1 MASTIYQLPTISAD
15 TNAGTGAMSGASES
29 FSKAGTVFGE
39 LRKSILDE
47 EQRAIEN
54 AYKQQVFDENVR
66 QFGERMGLE
75 RDQFAFN
82 KDKWA
87 DELGL
92 RRDEF
97 GLNQRKFEEDV
108 RHNRATEATA
118 AQNARFANLGAQIQ
132 MMKWQQQ
139 QAQEADIK
147 QIASSLTAGKNASEQ
162 QMKAIEEKL
171 KDTSL
176 NQAQK
181 DELTSQYNLLKNNH
195 QVMFSASG
203 LDQQMRDLVAA
214 RHGIVLKETQWSD
227 AAKEERNR
235 IEKAAERNFA
245 QFQKK
250 NEEYG
255 KFQDQLEKDN
265 LTPGQSDI
273 ALKFVDVATKKF
285 NVTPMEAYK
294 EFKREG
300 LYNAYWNWNGQNA
313 AGSTFWGFGNSSPES
328 FIADPNNQHNDYF
341 KNLRRIEQSKPSR

>member
-1 MASTIYQLPTISAD
+1 MADLKWNPVSVNFNDANQAMGNAMKGISQ
-15 TNAGTGAMSGASES
+15 
-29 FSKAGTVFGE
+29 AGTVFGE

-66 QFGERMGLE
+66 QFAEKMGLE
-75 RDQFAFN
+75 KDQFAFN
-82 KDKWA
+82 QSKWA

-118 AQNARFANLGAQIQ
+118 AQNAKFANLGAQIQ
-132 MMKWQQQ
+132 LMKWQQQ

-147 QIASSLTAGKNASEQ
+147 QISRDLIAGKNASEK
-162 QMKAIEEKL
+162 QMKDIEEKL

-203 LDQQMRDLVAA
+203 LDQQMKDIVAA
-214 RHGIVLKETQWSD
+214 RHGILLEKTQFTP
-227 AAKEERNR
+227 AAKREQDL
-235 IEKAAERNFA
+235 IDKAAERNFT

-250 NEEYG
+250 NEEFG
-255 KFQDQLEKDN
+255 KFQELMDKDN
-265 LTPGQSDI
+265 LTPGQYDI
-273 ALKFVDVATKKF
+273 ATNFVDTAIKKF
-285 NVTPMEAYK
+285 PGLKPVEAY
-294 EFKREG
+294 RIIRGEG
-300 LYNAYWNWNGQNA
+300 TYNAYWNWNGQNA
-313 AGSTFWGFGNSSPES
+313 LNSSFWGFGNRTPEN
-328 FIADPNNQHNDYF
+328 FIADPDNAQNYYYKKLKQIAD
-341 KNLRRIEQSKPSR
+341 SKVTSK

>member
-1 MASTIYQLPTISAD
+1 MASIYQLPTINAD
-15 TNAGTGAMSGASES
+15 TNAGTGAMAGASQS
-29 FSKAGTVFGE
+29 FSHAGTVFGE

-82 KDKWA
+82 KDKFA
-87 DELGL
+87 K
-92 RRDEF
+92 EF
-97 GLNQRKFEEDV
+97 GLNERQFEELM

-118 AQNARFANLGAQIQ
+118 AQNAKFANLGAQIQ

-171 KDTSL
+171 KDNSL

-214 RHGIVLKETQWSD
+214 RHGIILDKTQWSS
-227 AAKEERNR
+227 AAKEERDR
-235 IEKAAERNFA
+235 IEKAAERNFT

-250 NEEYG
+250 NEEYS
-255 KFQDQLEKDN
+255 KFQELMDKDN
-265 LTPGQSDI
+265 LTPGQFDI
-273 ALKFVDVATKKF
+273 ATNFVDAAVKKF
-285 NVTPMEAYK
+285 PGLKPADAY
-294 EFKREG
+294 RVIRGEG
-300 LYNAYWNWNGQNA
+300 TYNAYWNWNGQNA
-313 AGSTFWGFGNSSPES
+313 LNSTFWGFGKDTPEN
-328 FIADPNNQHNDYF
+328 FTADPDNAHNYYYKKLKQAAD
-341 KNLRRIEQSKPSR
+341 SKVTSK

>member
-1 MASTIYQLPTISAD
+1 MAGSIYQLTPISAD
-15 TNAGTGAMSGASES
+15 TNAGTGAMAGASQS
-29 FSKAGTVFGE
+29 FSHAGTVFGE

-82 KDKWA
+82 KDKFA
-87 DELGL
+87 K
-92 RRDEF
+92 EF
-97 GLNQRKFEEDV
+97 GLNERQFEELM

-118 AQNARFANLGAQIQ
+118 AQNAKFANLGAQIQ

-171 KDTSL
+171 KDNSL
-176 NQAQK
+176 NQTQK

-214 RHGIVLKETQWSD
+214 RHGIILDKTQWSA
-227 AAKEERNR
+227 AAKEERDR

-245 QFQKK
+245 HFQKK

-265 LTPGQSDI
+265 LTPGQSDL

-285 NVTPMEAYK
+285 NVTPIEAYK

-300 LYNAYWNWNGQNA
+300 LYNAYWNWSGQNA
-313 AGSTFWGFGNSSPES
+313 AGSTFWGFGNSSPEN

>member
-1 MASTIYQLPTISAD
+1 MAATNIYQLPTIHAD
-15 TNAGTGAMSGASES
+15 TNAGTGAMAGASQS
-29 FSKAGTVFGE
+29 FSHAGTVFGE

-82 KDKWA
+82 QDKFA
-87 DELGL
+87 K
-92 RRDEF
+92 EF
-97 GLNQRKFEEDV
+97 GLNERQFEELM

-118 AQNARFANLGAQIQ
+118 AQNAKFANLGAQIQ

-214 RHGIVLKETQWSD
+214 RHGIILKETQWSD

-235 IEKAAERNFA
+235 IEKAAERNFT

-250 NEEYG
+250 NEEYS
-255 KFQDQLEKDN
+255 KFQELMDKDN
-265 LTPGQSDI
+265 LTPGQFDI
-273 ALKFVDVATKKF
+273 ATNFVDTAVKKF
-285 NVTPMEAYK
+285 PGLKPADAY
-294 EFKREG
+294 RVIRGEG
-300 LYNAYWNWNGQNA
+300 IYNAYWNWNGQNA
-313 AGSTFWGFGNSSPES
+313 LNSSFWGFGNNTPEN
-328 FIADPNNQHNDYF
+328 FIADPDNAHNYYYKKLKQAAD
-341 KNLRRIEQSKPSR
+341 SKATSK

>member
-1 MASTIYQLPTISAD
+1 MAGSIYQLTPISAD
-15 TNAGTGAMSGASES
+15 TNAGTGAMAGASQS
-29 FSKAGTVFGE
+29 FSHAGTVFGE

-66 QFGERMGLE
+66 QFGEHMGLE

-82 KDKWA
+82 QDKFA
-87 DELGL
+87 K
-92 RRDEF
+92 EF
-97 GLNQRKFEEDV
+97 GLNERQFEELM

-118 AQNARFANLGAQIQ
+118 AQNAKFANLGAQIQ
-132 MMKWQQQ
+132 LKKWEQQL
-139 QAQEADIK
+139 AQEADIK

-214 RHGIVLKETQWSD
+214 RHGIILDKTQWSA
-227 AAKEERNR
+227 AAKDERDR
-235 IEKAAERNFA
+235 IEKAAERNFT

-250 NEEYG
+250 NEEYS
-255 KFQDQLEKDN
+255 KFQELMDKDN
-265 LTPGQSDI
+265 LTPGQFDI
-273 ALKFVDVATKKF
+273 ATNFVDTAVKKF
-285 NVTPMEAYK
+285 PDLKPADVY
-294 EFKREG
+294 RVLRGEG
-300 LYNAYWNWNGQNA
+300 TYNAYWNWNGQNA
-313 AGSTFWGFGNSSPES
+313 LNSTFWGFGNNTPEN
-328 FIADPNNQHNDYF
+328 FIADPDNAQNYYYKKLKQAAD
-341 KNLRRIEQSKPSR
+341 SKATSK

>member
-1 MASTIYQLPTISAD
+1 MADLRWNPVSVNFNDANQAMGNAMKGISQ
-15 TNAGTGAMSGASES
+15 
-29 FSKAGTVFGE
+29 AGTVFGE

-66 QFGERMGLE
+66 QFAEKMGLE

-132 MMKWQQQ
+132 LKKWEQQL
-139 QAQEADIK
+139 AQEADIK

-162 QMKAIEEKL
+162 QIKAIEEKL
-171 KDTSL
+171 KDNSL

-181 DELTSQYNLLKNNH
+181 DELTSQYNLLKDNH

-214 RHGIVLKETQWSD
+214 RHGIILDKTQWSS
-227 AAKEERNR
+227 AAKEERDR
-235 IEKAAERNFA
+235 IEKAAERNFT
-245 QFQKK
+245 QYQKK
-250 NEEYG
+250 NEEFS
-255 KFQDQLEKDN
+255 KFQELMDKDN
-265 LTPGQSDI
+265 LTPGQFDI
-273 ALKFVDVATKKF
+273 ATNFVDAAIKKF
-285 NVTPMEAYK
+285 PNLKPADAY
-294 EFKREG
+294 RVIRGEG
-300 LYNAYWNWNGQNA
+300 TYNAYFLFLGLW
-313 AGSTFWGFGNSSPES
+313 
-328 FIADPNNQHNDYF
+328 
-341 KNLRRIEQSKPSR
+341 